1 MMTWRELLDKAS
13 GKVLFALLVGWVLGC
28 AITSLIGYF
37 GRDQT
42 PRVDPDVCQVFAIA
56 AADQSS
62 EDYPFVLI
70 KGTEVGCFHVGEGE

>member
-1 MMTWRELLDKAS
+1 MTWRELFDQAR
-13 GKVLFALLVGWVLGC
+13 GKVILL
-28 AITSLIGYF
+28 ALIGYIL
-37 GRDQT
+37 GIAVIAVTHVIVEDDT
-42 PRVDPDVCQVFAIA
+42 PKVDPDVCQVFAIA

>member
-1 MMTWRELLDKAS
+1 MTWGELINEAYWKTMIL
-13 GKVLFALLVGWVLGC
+13 ALGGLLLGM
-28 AITSLIGYF
+28 IVTSVVVATSSS
-37 GRDQT
+37 DT

-70 KGTEVGCFHVGEGE
+70 KGTEVGCFHVGEG

>member
-1 MMTWRELLDKAS
+1 MTWGELINEAYWKTMIL
-13 GKVLFALLVGWVLGC
+13 ALGGLLLGM
-28 AITSLIGYF
+28 IVTSVVVATSSS
-37 GRDQT
+37 DT